1 MALILLGILSI
12 KLFGESSP
20 ETMCLMYFGF
30 LLFCFGMLIK
40 GITMLKEKDLLLSES
55 ARKVDRVI
63 IYLRIFIVSVSISIA
78 SILRITKLLPLNRS
92 TL

>member
-1 MALILLGILSI
+1 
-12 KLFGESSP
+12 
-20 ETMCLMYFGF
+20 
-30 LLFCFGMLIK
+30 
-40 GITMLKEKDLLLSES
+40 MLKEKDLLLSES